1 MKVKIIAPSS
11 DEVSPSILS
20 EAKLMPHV
28 APIYLAALAPEG
40 VDFKLVDMALG
51 DPVDYD
57 EPCDLVGITVYTT
70 GADAAFSIAD
80 EFIRKGVPVAL
91 GGPHITV
98 FPLEASQH
106 ATTVV
111 IGEAENIWRV
121 LLQDL
126 ASGQLKQYY
135 VGGPFDTGSLQGTVY
150 HDSEYPGL
158 AGLPHLRRDLL
169 PRKRYTLDS
178 IFTTRGCPFGCSFCP
193 VMFLNGTVVRHRPIE
208 EVVAEVNE
216 LRPMYFNLDDSAFP
230 AYDQQY
236 YLDLYRELSGLRP
249 KRRWMAFGSLNAIN
263 QPNGREVLKR
273 AADSGLIVLMVGVE
287 SVDEGGLEQ
296 SGAWRKLGAAS
307 AESYSLEKTRQAI
320 RAIQDNG
327 IVVNGHFVVG
337 FDNDTPDTFVRTLEF
352 CDEMSIMP
360 SIYIL
365 SPVPGSAQYRDFEK
379 AGRILP
385 GMRWATF
392 DSLHLLFKHPTL
404 RIDEAEATLSKVMRE
419 GYSMGR
425 IFRRIWHLFKK
436 RPDPYLTLVYLIMQL
451 GTRKDVRT
459 TPRSE

>member
-11 DEVSPSILS
+11 DEVSPSIRS

-28 APIYLAALAPEG
+28 ALTYLAALAPEG
-40 VDFKLVDMALG
+40 VDFKLVDMAFG

-57 EPCDLVGITVYTT
+57 EPCDLVGITVHTPV
-70 GADAAFSIAD
+70 ADAAYDVAD
-80 EFIRKGVPVAL
+80 EFIKKGIPVVL
-91 GGPHITV
+91 GGPHVTA

-106 ATTVV
+106 ATTVAV
-111 IGEAENIWRV
+111 GEAENTWRV

-126 ASGQLKQYY
+126 ASGQLKRYY
-135 VGGPFDTGSLQGTVY
+135 VGGPFDTGSLQGSVY
-150 HDSEYPGL
+150 HDPEYPSL

-169 PRKRYTLDS
+169 PRKRYTFDS

-193 VMFLNGTVVRHRPIE
+193 VKFLNGTVLRHRPIE

-216 LRPMYFNLDDSAFP
+216 LRSMYFNLDDSAFP

-273 AADSGLIVLMVGVE
+273 AADSGLMALMVGVE

-296 SGAWRKLGAAS
+296 SGAWRKLGAAN
-307 AESYSLEKTRQAI
+307 AKSYSLEKTRQAI

-327 IVVNGHFVVG
+327 IMVNGHFVVG

-365 SPVPGSAQYRDFEK
+365 DPTPGSAQYKDFEK
-379 AGRILP
+379 AGRLLP
-385 GMRWATF
+385 GMRWAAS
-392 DSLHLLFKHPTL
+392 DSQHLLFKHPTL
-404 RIDEAEATLSKVMRE
+404 GIDEAEATQSKVMRE

-425 IFRRIWHLFKK
+425 IFRRVWHRFKK
-436 RPDPYLTLVYLIMQL
+436 RPDPYVTVVHLIMQL
-451 GTRKDVRT
+451 GTRKDTRT
-459 TPRSE
+459 VPHP

>member
-11 DEVSPSILS
+11 DELSPSILS
-20 EAKLMPHV
+20 EAKLMPNV
-28 APIYLAALAPEG
+28 ALIYLAALAPEG

-57 EPCDLVGITVYTT
+57 EPCDLVGITVKTPL
-70 GADAAFSIAD
+70 ADAAFSVAD
-80 EFIRKGVPVAL
+80 EFIKKGVPVAL
-91 GGPHITV
+91 GGPHITA

-111 IGEAENIWRV
+111 IGEAEKSWGV

-135 VGGPFDTGSLQGTVY
+135 VGGPFDTSSLQGSVY
-150 HDSEYPGL
+150 HDPEYPSL

-178 IFTTRGCPFGCSFCP
+178 IFTTRGCPFRCSFCP
-193 VMFLNGTVVRHRPIE
+193 VMFLNGTIVRHRPIE

-273 AADSGLIVLMVGVE
+273 AADSGLIMLMVGVE

-296 SGAWRKLGAAS
+296 SGAWRKLGAAN
-307 AESYSLEKTRQAI
+307 AESYSLGKTRQAI

-327 IVVNGHFVVG
+327 IAVNGHFVIG

-352 CDEMSIMP
+352 CDEIGIMP
-360 SIYIL
+360 SIFIL
-365 SPVPGSAQYRDFEK
+365 SPVPGSAQYKDFEK
-379 AGRILP
+379 AGRLLP
-385 GMRWATF
+385 GMRWAVF
-392 DSLHLLFKHPTL
+392 DGQHLLFEHPTL
-404 RIDEAEATLSKVMRE
+404 GIDKAEATLSKVMKE

-425 IFRRIWHLFKK
+425 IFRRVWHLFKK
-436 RPDPYLTLVYLIMQL
+436 RPDPYLTLVNFIIQL

-459 TPRSE
+459 VPRPE